1 MVIINR
7 SGYLKYKNL
16 EFRCAIGKGGVGK
29 KRVEGDNITPKG
41 IYKILKIY
49 YRKDRIKKISSKFKL
64 NEIKKYVGG

>member
-29 KRVEGDNITPKG
+29 KRVEGYNITPK
-41 IYKILKIY
+41 
-49 YRKDRIKKISSKFKL
+49 
-64 NEIKKYVGG
+64 